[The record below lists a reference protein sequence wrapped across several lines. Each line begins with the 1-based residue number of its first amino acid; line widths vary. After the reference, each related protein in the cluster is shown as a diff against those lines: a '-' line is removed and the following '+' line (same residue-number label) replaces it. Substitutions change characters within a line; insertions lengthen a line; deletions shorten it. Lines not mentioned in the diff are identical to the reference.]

1 MYQFL
6 SDEWFAKV
14 LQINEAT
21 GDLNLTPAMQE
32 TLNFSLTDGESQSL
46 HIKHGKIYQG
56 FSNDAVASISTN
68 KQILKAI
75 IANKDIHVA
84 IEAFMTGQLRIDG
97 DVSKILHL
105 QSAHPTL
112 EQKAL
117 YQKILAI
124 TSFD

>member
-21 GDLNLTPAMQE
+21 GDLNLPPATQQ
-32 TLNFSLTDGESQSL
+32 TFNLSLTDDESGSL
-46 HIKHGKIYQG
+46 HCKHGKIYQG
-56 FSNDAVASISTN
+56 LSSDAIASISTN

-105 QSAHPTL
+105 QSAHLTL

-117 YQKILAI
+117 YQQILAI